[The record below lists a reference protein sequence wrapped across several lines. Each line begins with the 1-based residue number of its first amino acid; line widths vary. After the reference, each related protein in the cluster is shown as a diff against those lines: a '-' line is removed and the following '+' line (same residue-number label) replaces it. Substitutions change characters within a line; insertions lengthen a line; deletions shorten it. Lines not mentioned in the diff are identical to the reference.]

1 MVSAGHTANAPVR
14 FALIGAGGMGSS
26 HAANLISSP
35 DTELA
40 WVVDLDLERA
50 TPLAERSGG
59 RATAEM
65 DEALA
70 DSGVDAVL
78 IALPTSLHRMATERA
93 AAAGKHVF
101 CEKPIARTVEDATA
115 MTEACAKAGVIFQV
129 GHVVRFYSEYA
140 RIKQVIDEGTLGQIG
155 MVRTMRRSGPVME
168 RSPWFADLEKNGG
181 IIIDLMIHD
190 LDTLRW
196 YFGDVERVY
205 AHGLSYTEW
214 QQTRDVA
221 MASLRFRNGVI
232 AHLDASWAHGG
243 FYTAIEVAGEK
254 GLLSHNSRKS
264 ATLTFE
270 SSEGAGVANNMPST
284 IYARPSTAN
293 PPMRELMHFV
303 DAIRTG
309 SPVMT
314 DGEESTRTLAL
325 AQSVLDSMRTGRP
338 IVFDDDATIASTA

>member
-1 MVSAGHTANAPVR
+1 MARTDQLAPVR

-26 HAANLISSP
+26 HAANLIASP

-40 WVVDLDLERA
+40 WAVDLDQERA
-50 TPLAERSGG
+50 AAWAARSGG

-70 DSGVDAVL
+70 DPGVDAVL

-101 CEKPIARTVEDATA
+101 CEKPIARTAGDAEA
-115 MTEACAKAGVIFQV
+115 MTAACAKAGVVFQV
-129 GHVVRFYSEYA
+129 GHVVRFYPEYA
-140 RIKQVIDEGTLGQIG
+140 RIKQILDAGTLGRIA
-155 MVRTMRRSGPVME
+155 MVRTQRRSAPVME

-181 IIIDLMIHD
+181 LIIDLMIHD
-190 LDTLRW
+190 IDTLRW
-196 YFGDVERVY
+196 YFGEPERVY

-214 QQTRDVA
+214 QTSRDVA
-221 MASLRFRNGVI
+221 MASLRFRDGVI

-254 GLLSHNSRKS
+254 GLLSHNSRKN

-270 SSEGAGVANNMPST
+270 SSENAALSNASPQLT
-284 IYARPSTAN
+284 FARPSPAN
-293 PPMRELMHFV
+293 PPMRELTHFV

-309 SPVMT
+309 APVMT
-314 DGEESTRTLAL
+314 SGVEATRTLTV
-325 AQSVLDSMRTGRP
+325 AQAVLDSMREERP
-338 IVFDDDATIASTA
+338 VVFAPDPTDAVIA